1 MNYTVDQ
8 SVLTMIGEFADA
20 FGPSGFEEGAN
31 EVGRKY
37 ASDFCDVREDNIR
50 NLYLTPKKQVKSDRP
65 MLLIDAHGDEVG
77 MMVHSVKPNGT
88 IRFVALGGWNLPS
101 LPSTKVL
108 VRNRDGKYIKGVIAS
123 KPVHFMTTADKNG
136 GAQSI
141 SDFVIDVGATSQ
153 REAVEDFGIRM
164 GEPIVPDVA
173 FDYDAERDLMF
184 GKGFDCR
191 IGCAA
196 VIETMRRLEKENLSV
211 DITGTLSS
219 QEEVGE
225 RGACVVRNA
234 VQPQIAICFEGC
246 PADDTFTEPYA
257 IQTALKKGPML
268 RFFDRS
274 MITHP
279 RFIRFAVD
287 LGEKLGI
294 PVQTSVREGGGTNGG
309 VLHNAN
315 LGIPTIV
322 IGVPVRYIHAPQ
334 GITSYYDFEAS
345 VQLAVEVAKALTP
358 EVLAGF

>member
-1 MNYTVDQ
+1 MNWYVDDN
-8 SVLTMIGEFADA
+8 VLEMISAFSNA
-20 FGPSGFEEGAN
+20 FGPSGFEDETN
-31 EVGRKY
+31 EVGRRY

-50 NLYLTPKKQVKSDRP
+50 NLYMVPKEQKPSDRP
-65 MLLIDAHGDEVG
+65 MILIDAHGDEVG
-77 MMVHSVKPNGT
+77 MMVHSIKPNGT
-88 IRFVALGGWNLPS
+88 IRFVALGGWNLSS

-108 VRNRDGKYIKGVIAS
+108 VRNADGKYIKGVIAS
-123 KPVHFMTTADKNG
+123 KPVHFMSAAERGSAPVNI
-136 GAQSI
+136 Q
-141 SDFVIDVGATSQ
+141 DFVIDVGATSQ
-153 REAVEDFGIRM
+153 EDAVNTFRIRM

-173 FDYDAERDLMF
+173 FEYNEEHDLMF

-196 VIETMRRLEKENLSV
+196 VIETMRRLQNETLAV
-211 DITGTLSS
+211 DITGSLTS

-225 RGACVVRNA
+225 RGASVAANTVK
-234 VQPQIAICFEGC
+234 PQVAICFEGC

-279 RFIRFAVD
+279 RFIRFALD
-287 LGEKLGI
+287 IGEQLGI

-309 VLHNAN
+309 MLHNKN

-334 GITSYYDFEAS
+334 GITCYHDFEAS
-345 VQLAVEVAKALTP
+345 VQLAVEVVKALNP
-358 EVLAGF
+358 EVIASF

>member
-1 MNYTVDQ
+1 MNYKVDRNTVD
-8 SVLTMIGEFADA
+8 MIAAFSNA
-20 FGPSGFEEGAN
+20 FGPSGFEDGTNAAARAF
-31 EVGRKY
+31 V
-37 ASDFCDVREDNIR
+37 SPDWDIREDNIR
-50 NLYLTPKKQVKSDRP
+50 NFYMTSPKHRSGEKP
-65 MLLIDAHGDEVG
+65 TLLLDAHGDEVG
-77 MMVHSVKPNGT
+77 FMVHSVKPNGT
-88 IRFVALGGWNLPS
+88 IRFVALGGWNLSS
-101 LPSTKVL
+101 LPSTRVL
-108 VRNRDGKYIKGVIAS
+108 VRNKRGEFIKGVIAA
-123 KPVHFMTTADKNG
+123 KPVHFMSAAEKTSA
-136 GAQSI
+136 AASI
-141 SDFVIDVGATSQ
+141 QDFVIDVGATTKQ
-153 REAVEDFGIRM
+153 EAEEVFGIRM
-164 GEPIVPDVA
+164 GEPIIPDVA
-173 FDYDAERDLMF
+173 FEYDEQRDLMF

-196 VIETMRRLEKENLSV
+196 VIETMRRLENETLSV
-211 DITGTLSS
+211 DVTGVISS

-279 RFIRFAVD
+279 RFIRFALD
-287 LGEKLGI
+287 IGEKLGI

-322 IGVPVRYIHAPQ
+322 IGIPVRYIHSPQ

-345 VQLAVEVAKALTP
+345 VQLAVEVAKALNS
-358 EVLAGF
+358 EVLSNF

>member
-1 MNYTVDQ
+1 MEFKVTPKT
-8 SVLTMIGEFADA
+8 LEMIADFSNA
-20 FGPSGFEEGAN
+20 FGPSGFEDGTN
-31 EVGRKY
+31 EIGRKY
-37 ASDFCDVREDNIR
+37 APDWCSVREDNIR
-50 NLYLTPKKQVKSDRP
+50 NLYLIPQNQQEGEKPT
-65 MLLIDAHGDEVG
+65 LLLDAHGDEVG

-88 IRFVALGGWNLPS
+88 IRFVALGGWNLSS
-101 LPSTKVL
+101 LTSTKVL
-108 VRNRDGKYIKGVIAS
+108 VRNKRGEYIKGVIAA
-123 KPVHFMTTADKNG
+123 KPVHFMSAAEKNG
-136 GAQSI
+136 VSQSI
-141 SDFVIDVGATSQ
+141 SDFVIDVGAVSKQ
-153 REAVEDFGIRM
+153 EAEDVFGIRM
-164 GEPIVPDVA
+164 GEPIVPDAA
-173 FDYDAERDLMF
+173 FEYDEKRDLMF

-196 VIETMRRLEKENLSV
+196 VIETMRRLKDEPLAVN
-211 DITGTLSS
+211 ITGSLSS

-279 RFIRFAVD
+279 RFIRFALD
-287 LGEKLGI
+287 IGEKLGI

-309 VLHNAN
+309 VLHNAG

-322 IGVPVRYIHAPQ
+322 IGIPVRYIHSPQ

-358 EVLAGF
+358 EILESF

>member
-1 MNYTVDQ
+1 MEFQVDKK
-8 SVLTMIGEFADA
+8 VVEMIEAFSNA
-20 FGPSGFEEGAN
+20 FGPSGFEDDAN

-37 ASDFCDVREDNIR
+37 TADLCEIREDNIR
-50 NLYLTPKKQVKSDRP
+50 NLYMVPKGQTPTPKP
-65 MLLIDAHGDEVG
+65 MLLLDAHGDEVG

-88 IRFVALGGWNLPS
+88 IRFVALGGWNLSS

-108 VRNRDGKYIKGVIAS
+108 VRNKHGEYIKGVIAS
-123 KPVHFMTTADKNG
+123 KPVHFMSAADKSSP
-136 GAQSI
+136 QSI
-141 SDFVIDVGATSQ
+141 QDFVIDVGAVS
-153 REAVEDFGIRM
+153 REEAEEVFGIRM
-164 GEPIVPDVA
+164 GEPIIPDVS
-173 FDYDAERDLMF
+173 FEYDEKRDLMF

-196 VIETMRRLEKENLSV
+196 VIETMRRLENEELSV
-211 DITGTLSS
+211 NITGVLSS

-246 PADDTFTEPYA
+246 PADDTFTESYA

-279 RFIRFAVD
+279 RFIRFALD
-287 LGEKLGI
+287 IGEKCGI

-322 IGVPVRYIHAPQ
+322 IGIPVRYIHSPQ

-345 VQLAVEVAKALTP
+345 VRLAVEVAKALTP
-358 EVLAGF
+358 EILAQF

>member
-1 MNYTVDQ
+1 MEFQVEQ
-8 SVLTMIGEFADA
+8 KVVEMIEAFSNA
-20 FGPSGFEEGAN
+20 FGPSGFEDGTN

-37 ASDFCDVREDNIR
+37 APDWCAVREDNIR
-50 NLYLTPKKQVKSDRP
+50 NFYMTPKAQESAQKP
-65 MLLIDAHGDEVG
+65 MLLLDAHGDEVG
-77 MMVHSVKPNGT
+77 MMVHSIKPNGT
-88 IRFVALGGWNLPS
+88 IRFVALGGWNLSS
-101 LPSTKVL
+101 LTSTKVL
-108 VRNRDGKYIKGVIAS
+108 VRNKYGEFITGVIAA
-123 KPVHFMTTADKNG
+123 KPVHFMSAAEKNSVS
-136 GAQSI
+136 QSI
-141 SDFVIDVGATSQ
+141 HDFVIDVGATSKQ
-153 REAVEDFGIRM
+153 EAEEVFGIRM

-173 FDYDAERDLMF
+173 FAYDEKRDLMF

-196 VIETMRRLEKENLSV
+196 VIETMRRLQNEELSV
-211 DITGTLSS
+211 NITGVLSS

-234 VQPQIAICFEGC
+234 VQPQVAICFEGC

-257 IQTALKKGPML
+257 IQTALKQGPML

-279 RFIRFAVD
+279 RFIRFALD
-287 LGEKLGI
+287 IAEKLDI

-322 IGVPVRYIHAPQ
+322 IGVPVRYIHSPQ

-345 VQLAVEVAKALTP
+345 VRLAVEVAKALTP
-358 EVLAGF
+358 EVLESF

>member
-1 MNYTVDQ
+1 MNYTVDPKI
-8 SVLTMIGEFADA
+8 VEMIGAFSDA
-20 FGPSGFEEGAN
+20 FGPSGFEDGTNTVA
-31 EVGRKY
+31 RAY
-37 ASDFCDVREDNIR
+37 ADKAWELREDNIR
-50 NLYLTPKKQVKSDRP
+50 NFYMIPSKNHTGNKP
-65 MLLIDAHGDEVG
+65 MLLLDAHGDEVG

-101 LPSTKVL
+101 LTSTKVL
-108 VRNRDGKYIKGVIAS
+108 VRNKRGELIKGVIAA
-123 KPVHFMTTADKNG
+123 KPVHFMSAAEKNS
-136 GAQSI
+136 AVQSI
-141 SDFVIDVGATSQ
+141 QDFVIDVGATSKQ
-153 REAVEDFGIRM
+153 EAEEDFGIRM

-173 FDYDAERDLMF
+173 FEYDEKRDLMF

-196 VIETMRRLEKENLSV
+196 VLETMRRLEQENLAV
-211 DITGTLSS
+211 DITGVLSS

-246 PADDTFTEPYA
+246 PADDTFTESYA

-279 RFIRFAVD
+279 RFIRFALD
-287 LGEKLGI
+287 IGEKLGI

-322 IGVPVRYIHAPQ
+322 IGIPVRYIHSPQ
-334 GITSYYDFEAS
+334 GITSYYDFETS
-345 VQLAVEVAKALTP
+345 VQLAVEVAKALNSDI
-358 EVLAGF
+358 LSGF

>member
-1 MNYTVDQ
+1 MEFQVNKKIVE
-8 SVLTMIGEFADA
+8 MIGAFSDA
-20 FGPSGFEEGAN
+20 FGPSGFEDGTN

-37 ASDFCDVREDNIR
+37 APEWCEVKEDNIR
-50 NLYLTPKKQVKSDRP
+50 NLYMIPKKQEPSGKP
-65 MLLIDAHGDEVG
+65 MLLLDAHGDEVG

-88 IRFVALGGWNLPS
+88 IRFVALGGWNLSS
-101 LPSTKVL
+101 LTSTKVL
-108 VRNRDGKYIKGVIAS
+108 VRNKRGEFIKGVIAA
-123 KPVHFMTTADKNG
+123 KPVHFMSAAEKNG
-136 GAQSI
+136 VSQSI
-141 SDFVIDVGATSQ
+141 SDFVIDVGAVSKQ
-153 REAVEDFGIRM
+153 EAEEVFGIRM
-164 GEPIVPDVA
+164 GEPVVPDVA
-173 FDYDAERDLMF
+173 FEYDEKRDLMF

-196 VIETMRRLEKENLSV
+196 VIETMRRLQNEELAV
-211 DITGTLSS
+211 DITGVLSS

-279 RFIRFAVD
+279 RFIRFALD
-287 LGEKLGI
+287 IGEKLGI

-322 IGVPVRYIHAPQ
+322 IGVPVRYIHSPQ

-358 EVLAGF
+358 EVLASF